1 MKCKNNINCCN
12 KQSDILVGVT
22 SEIQIQV
29 MITEK
34 ELDTCILKR

>member
-1 MKCKNNINCCN
+1 MKCKNNIYCCN